1 MKFFK
6 QILAFAIIGLIVI
19 GCQSKHG
26 KSEIEVI
33 FTPDT
38 LNVGYTYWWPESGP
52 FVGNCGEELSLVFTG
67 IINQIENTTEDAGPL
82 YTSQNGI
89 IAIDKVF
96 KIKEIGPK
104 TYANQKFFKSDC
116 FYESGLRTGDR
127 VLVFCYDY
135 EDDYS
140 IPGGQ
145 SILKI
150 ESLEDPLIT
159 SIRKYIDN
167 DQSAHKLTKDTGLW
181 ATKNLG
187 RALEK
192 IIECQ
197 DENENNTGT
206 DNSIQ

>member
-1 MKFFK
+1 MKLFK
-6 QILAFAIIGLIVI
+6 SVLALTLFGFLLI
-19 GCQSKHG
+19 GCQSKKG

-52 FVGNCGEELSLVFTG
+52 FIGNCGEELSLVFTG
-67 IINQIENTTEDAGPL
+67 IVKQIEDTTEDAGPL

-89 IAIDKVF
+89 VAIDKVY
-96 KIKEIGPK
+96 KIKEIGRN
-104 TYANQKFFKSDC
+104 TYSTQKFFKSDC
-116 FYESGLRTGDR
+116 FSESGLQTGDR

-150 ESLEDPLIT
+150 ESLDDPLIT
-159 SIRKYIDN
+159 SIRKYIDS
-167 DQSAHKLTKDTGLW
+167 DQNAKKLKKDTGLW
-181 ATKNLG
+181 STQNLG
-187 RALEK
+187 RALEE

-197 DENENNTGT
+197 NEMENNSTA
-206 DNSIQ
+206 DSSMQ